1 MSCEKVVTAAIIRRS
16 GSVLLARRS
25 SGEKVAGFWEFPGG
39 KVEDGETPEECL
51 ARELDEE
58 LGIQARIGRK
68 CAESLHEYDHGKFR
82 IIAYI
87 ADWVAGDLRPRVHD
101 RVEWVKIS
109 NVGEYQLLPAD
120 GPIAAVIQNLEDL
133 A

>member
-1 MSCEKVVTAAIIRRS
+1 MSYEKVVTAAIIRRN

-25 SGEKVAGFWEFPGG
+25 SGEKLAGFWEFPGG

-68 CAESLHEYDHGKFR
+68 CAEVCINTITAIFALLHMSRTG
-82 IIAYI
+82 
-87 ADWVAGDLRPRVHD
+87 
-101 RVEWVKIS
+101 
-109 NVGEYQLLPAD
+109 LPVTFVPVCTI
-120 GPIAAVIQNLEDL
+120 G
-133 A
+133 